1 MEIDEEIEIFLQEPS
16 NVDSIKEKENVNG
29 FRNKS
34 EAEEAMTL
42 LFNPRLKSSLMLTS
56 IGRFLLLVAERV
68 PVKTAA
74 AAAAA
79 DAGIN
84 LSSAF
89 RLKPPRS

>member
-1 MEIDEEIEIFLQEPS
+1 MEIDDEIEIFLQEPS
-16 NVDSIKEKENVNG
+16 NFDSSKEKENVDG

-34 EAEEAMTL
+34 EDEEAMTL
-42 LFNPRLKSSLMLTS
+42 LFNPRLKSSLILTP

-74 AAAAA
+74 A

-84 LSSAF
+84 LSLAF
-89 RLKPPRS
+89 RLKTPRS